1 MIKMF
6 IDKGF
11 LLSVI
16 TKMIEA
22 EKKKS
27 YKLIGF
33 SRHIMIF
40 LKFYKWLVY
49 KVILNT

>member
-11 LLSVI
+11 LLSMI

-22 EKKKS
+22 EKKS

-40 LKFYKWLVY
+40 LKLYKWLVY